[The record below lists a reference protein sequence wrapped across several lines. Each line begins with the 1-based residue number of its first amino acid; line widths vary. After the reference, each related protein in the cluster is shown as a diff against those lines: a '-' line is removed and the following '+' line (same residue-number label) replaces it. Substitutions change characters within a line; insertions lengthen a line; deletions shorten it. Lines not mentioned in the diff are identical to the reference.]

1 MSRSVRPK
9 TVYAGQ
15 NKTEKFYESSVLVPL
30 KLAGEIEDYR
40 FEPFKLILVHG
51 IPGKVNEMSYKP
63 DFLVVFQ
70 DRLRIVEVKA
80 NKDAMREDGWN
91 KLKMA
96 CELFPWFEFVLVY
109 ANPRTRKV
117 SEQVLN

>member
-1 MSRSVRPK
+1 MKKISPK
-9 TVYAGQ
+9 TNYNGQ
-15 NKTEKFYESSVLVPL
+15 NKTEQFYESFQLAPL
-30 KLAGEIEDYR
+30 KSAGEILDYR

-63 DFLVVFQ
+63 DFLVIFP
-70 DRLRIVEVKA
+70 DRFRIVEVKA

-96 CELFPWFEFVLVY
+96 CECFPWFEFVVAY
-109 ANPRTRKV
+109 VNPRMRTI
-117 SEQVLN
+117 EEEVLN